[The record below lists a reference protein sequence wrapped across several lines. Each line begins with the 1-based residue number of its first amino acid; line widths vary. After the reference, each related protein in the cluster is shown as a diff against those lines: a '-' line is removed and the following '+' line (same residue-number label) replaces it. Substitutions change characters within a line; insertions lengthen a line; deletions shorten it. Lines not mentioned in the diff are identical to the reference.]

1 MYIIVLRNMKKS
13 FHFTSM
19 QLKMVIIAILTNVF
33 IASGQ
38 NGNKQQLPIPEN
50 VNIIFQTKCM
60 SCHGSKGGRF
70 PKSKLNFSR
79 WTAYSVSRQAEKA
92 SSICSEVR
100 KGKMPPKSARESTP
114 ELIPTKEQVDLI
126 CNWAVSINSEKGKK

>member
-1 MYIIVLRNMKKS
+1 MKKS
-13 FHFTSM
+13 FHFNSM
-19 QLKMVIIAILTNVF
+19 VFQMVIIAILTNVF

-38 NGNKQQLPIPEN
+38 TGNKQQLAIPEN

-60 SCHGSKGGRF
+60 SCHGKNGGRL

-79 WTAYSVSRQAEKA
+79 WTAYGATKQAEKA
-92 SSICSEVR
+92 SSICSAVR

-114 ELIPTKEQVDLI
+114 ELIPTKEEIDLI
-126 CNWAVSINSEKGKK
+126 CNWEESIKPEKEKK